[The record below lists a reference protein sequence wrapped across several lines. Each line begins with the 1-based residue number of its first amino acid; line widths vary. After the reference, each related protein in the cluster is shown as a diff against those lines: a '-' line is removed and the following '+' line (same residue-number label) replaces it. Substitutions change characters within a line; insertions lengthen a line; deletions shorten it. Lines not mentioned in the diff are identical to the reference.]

1 MPLFT
6 LVCLDKPNALDLR
19 MANREAH
26 LAYVATFGE
35 RVKLGGPML
44 DEAGQMAGSLLI
56 VDAGDMAEAQAFSAA
71 DPYAKAGLFQSVE
84 IRQFRVV
91 VGGVG

>member
-44 DEAGQMAGSLLI
+44 DDAGQMAGSLLI
-56 VDAGDMAEAQAFSAA
+56 VEAGDMAEAHAFSAA

>member
-6 LVCLDKPNALDLR
+6 LICLDKPNSLELR

-26 LAYVATFGE
+26 LAYVATFGD

-44 DEAGQMAGSLLI
+44 DDAGQMAGSLLI
-56 VDAGDMAEAQAFSAA
+56 VEAGDMAEAQAFSAD
-71 DPYAKAGLFQSVE
+71 DPYARAGLFQKVE